1 MRKSILGIALL
12 ILLSAAP
19 SAAATVNDIPFSFE
33 NGLVIVEAKIKG
45 DVAVNVVLAT
55 GAEYSVM
62 EASVLEKYELPA
74 YYAADGPVNGR
85 NDTTYTFTKV
95 PKVRIQDSKA
105 KELSMRMGSM
115 AQLSQAAGRE
125 IFAALGADFFE
136 GQTVQ
141 FDFKNKVLRFLEKP
155 AADALKDKS
164 AGPGG
169 ANKILLQMAEKESNP
184 FMKTFRLPLVTDVAF
199 DGQKS
204 KLLLDT
210 GRATHLAFSSS
221 VTKKVGLMPPV
232 DNGPPRQDR
241 IKSLRLGDSELTD
254 LPVVL
259 FAKGTPPEK
268 SISKY
273 GVIAGSIFLQ
283 NFVATFD
290 FRGGLIVLER
300 S

>member
-1 MRKSILGIALL
+1 MRKFIPGIALL
-12 ILLSAAP
+12 ILLG
-19 SAAATVNDIPFSFE
+19 ATPAFANDIPFFFE
-33 NGLVIVEAKIKG
+33 HGLVIVEAKIKD
-45 DVAVNVVLAT
+45 DVPVYVVLAT
-55 GAEYSVM
+55 GAEYSVLDV
-62 EASVLEKYELPA
+62 ALIKTYDLPVGFA
-74 YYAADGPVNGR
+74 PDAPVTGR
-85 NDTTYTFTKV
+85 NDSTYSFAKV
-95 PKVRIQDSKA
+95 SKVR
-105 KELSMRMGSM
+105 LSDGKPKDLAMRLGSM
-115 AQLSQAAGRE
+115 GQFSQAAGRE

-155 AADALKDKS
+155 AADALKDKT
-164 AGPGG
+164 AGSGA

-184 FMKTFRLPLVTDVAF
+184 FVKTFRLPLVNDVMF
-199 DGQKS
+199 DGQKT

-221 VTKKVGLMPPV
+221 VTRKVGLMPPV
-232 DNGPPRQDR
+232 ENGPPREDR

-300 S
+300 L

>member
-1 MRKSILGIALL
+1 MRKFIPGIALL
-12 ILLSAAP
+12 ILLG
-19 SAAATVNDIPFSFE
+19 ATPAFANNANDIPFAFE

-45 DVAVNVVLAT
+45 DVPVNVVLAT
-55 GAEYSVM
+55 GAEYSIM
-62 EASVLEKYELPA
+62 DASLLEKYELPA

-85 NDTTYTFTKV
+85 NDTTYSFTKV
-95 PKVRIQDSKA
+95 SKVRIEDSKPR
-105 KELSMRMGSM
+105 EMNMRLGSM
-115 AQLSQAAGRE
+115 AQLSHAAGRD

-155 AADALKDKS
+155 AVDALKDKTAS
-164 AGPGG
+164 G
-169 ANKILLQMAEKESNP
+169 NKILLSMAEKESNP
-184 FMKTFRLPLVTDVAF
+184 FMKTFRLPLVTDVMF
-199 DGQKS
+199 HGQKN

-210 GRATHLAFSSS
+210 GRATQLAFSSS

-232 DNGPPRQDR
+232 DNGPPREDR

-254 LPVVL
+254 VAVVL

-273 GVIAGSIFLQ
+273 GAIAGSIFLQ

-300 S
+300 L

>member
-1 MRKSILGIALL
+1 MRKALLGIALL
-12 ILLSAAP
+12 ILLGATP
-19 SAAATVNDIPFSFE
+19 TAATNANDIPFSFE
-33 NGLVIVEAKIKG
+33 NGLVIVEARIKG

-62 EASVLEKYELPA
+62 EASLLEKYELPS
-74 YYAADGPVNGR
+74 YYAGTGPTTGR
-85 NDTTYTFTKV
+85 NDEIYTYTKV
-95 PKVRIQDSKA
+95 SKVRVQDSKP
-105 KELSMRMGSM
+105 KELNMRLGSI

-155 AADALKDKS
+155 AADALKDKP

-221 VTKKVGLMPPV
+221 VTKKLGLMPPV
-232 DNGPPRQDR
+232 DNGPPRSDR

-259 FAKGTPPEK
+259 LAKGTPPEK

-273 GVIAGSIFLQ
+273 GVIAGSIFLKD
-283 NFVATFD
+283 FVVTFD

>member
-1 MRKSILGIALL
+1 MRKSLLGIVLL
-12 ILLSAAP
+12 LLLGATP
-19 SAAATVNDIPFSFE
+19 AAATTVNDIPFSFE
-33 NGLVIVEAKIKG
+33 NGLVIVEAKIKD
-45 DVAVNVVLAT
+45 DVPVYVVLAT
-55 GAEYSVM
+55 GAEYSVVDV
-62 EASVLEKYELPA
+62 ALVKKYDLPVGIA
-74 YYAADGPVNGR
+74 PDAPVTGR
-85 NDTTYTFTKV
+85 NDSTYSFSKV
-95 PKVRIQDSKA
+95 SKVRIADGKA
-105 KELSMRMGSM
+105 KDLAMRLGSM
-115 AQLSQAAGRE
+115 GQLNQASGRE

-155 AADALKDKS
+155 AADALKDKP
-164 AGPGG
+164 AGSG

-184 FMKTFRLPLVTDVAF
+184 FMKTFRLPLVTDVTF

-210 GRATHLAFSSS
+210 GRATLLAFSSS

-232 DNGPPRQDR
+232 DNGPPREDR

-259 FAKGTPPEK
+259 LAKGTPPEK

-273 GVIAGSIFLQ
+273 GVVAGSMFLK